1 MVCPPF
7 RFFSIHKGQL
17 TVRSVFTVV
26 TVEPGCYFNPFQL
39 QPFMDSPYLDKEVLE
54 RYMSVGGVRIED
66 E

>member
-1 MVCPPF
+1 MQKRTNRRVD
-7 RFFSIHKGQL
+7 
-17 TVRSVFTVV
+17 TVV